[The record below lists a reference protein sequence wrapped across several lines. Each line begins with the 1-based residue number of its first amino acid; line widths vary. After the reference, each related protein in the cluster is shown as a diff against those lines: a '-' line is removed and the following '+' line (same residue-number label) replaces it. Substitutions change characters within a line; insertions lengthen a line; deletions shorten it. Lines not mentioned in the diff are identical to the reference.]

1 MSDKY
6 IKLIEDVR
14 AYYESGAPELRNI
27 KNDDALFD
35 LEWCKELFQ
44 EINLWNF
51 WQGKGKEKTEIMI
64 VGQDFGNCDPKFLK
78 ELFKRSGNAESASQF
93 YIDEIKHGKSPTD
106 KNLIKLTND
115 SLGKEY
121 SAGMAANKHLFFT
134 NLCLGYRSVAKISG
148 GNMSAYLRHDSIY
161 LKRLIGIK
169 RPELIICLGADTYLA
184 AITGLSDCYAQK
196 DYEEYCKK
204 INDDF
209 WSLLDQK
216 DNHRD
221 FITEDYTF
229 TVFGVS
235 HTGSNGMINRK
246 RLSKKH
252 RGSNIKS
259 WELMTEDWKNIAE
272 YYFDKLRNK

>member
-27 KNDDALFD
+27 KNDAALFD
-35 LEWCKELFQ
+35 LEWCEDLSQ
-44 EINLWNF
+44 EINLWNY
-51 WQGKGKEKTEIMI
+51 WQGKGQEKVEIMI
-64 VGQDFGNCDPKFLK
+64 VGQDFGNCNAEFLK
-78 ELFKRSGNAESASQF
+78 ELFKHGDNAESASQF
-93 YIDEIKHGKSPTD
+93 YIDKIIHGISPTD
-106 KNLIKLTND
+106 KNLINLTSD
-115 SLGKEY
+115 SFGKEY
-121 SAGMAANKHLFFT
+121 SAAIAANKHLFFT

-161 LKRLIGIK
+161 LKRLIDIK
-169 RPELIICLGADTYLA
+169 RPELVICLGADTYLA
-184 AITGLSDCYAQK
+184 AITGLSDCYAQN

-209 WSLLDQK
+209 WNLLDQK
-216 DNHRD
+216 NNHRD
-221 FITEDYTF
+221 FITGDHAF

-252 RGSNIKS
+252 RDSKIKS
-259 WELMTEDWKNIAE
+259 RELMSEDWKNIAE
-272 YYFDKLRNK
+272 YYFDKLKNM